1 MEKQTDGRVIPIPT
15 QAGWNVTRGD
25 ALRSHSTAQAQY
37 EMPRVSSE
45 RKRFKSRSPRRRR
58 RNTLPSLVLTDQEAQ
73 ILSGPKDDLAER
85 SWRQAEQTSKAFKRR
100 SRSADA
106 LNEMAANINLRE
118 APAGDRAS
126 QIAYWRT
133 SVIEN
138 PTPSYHVWAA
148 DQHSDAQTKQPDLAP
163 IQTFDFG
170 LEKPGGEP
178 TSLEDRIN
186 TLEIKVFDF
195 EYAIARLQG
204 HDIPKP
210 LLHAKAPKR
219 RSIHEL
225 FPPGSDKSTL
235 SVSPIREPTSFLNS
249 PDESPMPAS
258 DAEGPFLPDRT
269 SKATTIRPLTAR
281 RLSPPRSRPSSF
293 TPGSTPSQLDEL
305 LELINQEREA
315 RLKLEQQVC
324 TLQKELEVLRT
335 PVYAEIR
342 PVSYP
347 TPSPESTHETPL
359 AQRTIHRSPRFYP
372 AKSPTTHETSRF
384 SMSDSISTGTATDT
398 EDGFQDVYETPQE
411 NRFVFETNRGSPL
424 IGVS

>member
-1 MEKQTDGRVIPIPT
+1 VVPIPT
-15 QAGWNVTRGD
+15 QANGNVTRRE
-25 ALRSHSTAQAQY
+25 ALGSHGHSEAQY
-37 EMPRVSSE
+37 VMPRNSSE

-58 RNTLPSLVLTDQEAQ
+58 RNTLPSLILTDQEAQ

-85 SWRQAEQTSKAFKRR
+85 SWRQAEQDHRSFKRR

-106 LNEMAANINLRE
+106 LKELATNMNLNE
-118 APAGDRAS
+118 GDRAS

-138 PTPSYHVWAA
+138 PTPSFGAWKSNEQG
-148 DQHSDAQTKQPDLAP
+148 DTSTKVPELAP

-170 LEKPGGEP
+170 LEKPGSEP
-178 TSLEDRIN
+178 ATLEDRIN
-186 TLEIKVFDF
+186 TLEVKVFDF

-210 LLHAKAPKR
+210 LLHPKPPKR

-225 FPPGSDKSTL
+225 FPPDSDKSTL

-249 PDESPMPAS
+249 PDESPMPAGDPES
-258 DAEGPFLPDRT
+258 PFPPDRT

-281 RLSPPRSRPSSF
+281 RLSPPRTR
-293 TPGSTPSQLDEL
+293 TPSCDPPTPSPQIQEL
-305 LELINQEREA
+305 MDLIKSEREA
-315 RLKLEQQVC
+315 RLKLEIQVNL
-324 TLQKELEVLRT
+324 LQRELDALRT

-342 PVSYP
+342 SAYP
-347 TPSPESTHETPL
+347 TPSPESIHETPQ
-359 AQRTIHRSPRFYP
+359 QRPLHRSPRFYP
-372 AKSPTTHETSRF
+372 ARSPTAAEKETSRF
-384 SMSDSISTGTATDT
+384 SMSESISTDTGTGTDT
-398 EDGFQDVYETPQE
+398 EDGAYMDVYETPQE
-411 NRFVFETNRGSPL
+411 NRFVFESSRGSPL